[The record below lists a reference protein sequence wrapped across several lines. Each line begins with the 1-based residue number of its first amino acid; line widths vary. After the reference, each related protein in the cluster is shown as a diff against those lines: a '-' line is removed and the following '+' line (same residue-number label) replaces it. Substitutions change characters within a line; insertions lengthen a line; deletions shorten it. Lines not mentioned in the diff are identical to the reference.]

1 MGMILKSFSLWAL
14 MIVVCNAGTLPDVN
28 KTPGSVRSTTVD
40 EVCTTKTSTV
50 RNVPDSLKKQLFKN
64 YGMTGNDRSVCSEG
78 FEIDHLVS
86 LELGGDNTA
95 NNLWPQSY
103 CGTNNAHDK
112 DKLENEL
119 HRQVCKRQ
127 ITLIQAQNCI
137 ARDWVLCYKQTMKK

>member
-50 RNVPDSLKKQLFKN
+50 RNVSDSLKKQLFKN
-64 YGMTGNDRSVCSEG
+64 YGITGNDRSVCSEG

>member
-1 MGMILKSFSLWAL
+1 MILKSFSLWAL
-14 MIVVCNAGTLPDVN
+14 MIVVCNAGTFPDVN

-50 RNVPDSLKKQLFKN
+50 RNVSDSLKKQLFKN
-64 YGMTGNDRSVCSEG
+64 YGITGNDRSVCSEG